1 MSARGRFVTV
11 EGIDGAGKSSHLEFL
26 CEQARARGAEVL
38 RTREPGG
45 TPAGEKLREVVLHH
59 PMEARAEALVMFAA
73 RSEHVSSV
81 IEPALAAGVWVVC
94 DRFSDATYAYQCG
107 GRGLPG
113 AFVEALE
120 RLAHPGLQPDAT
132 FLFDLDPAEAYAR
145 QRAQSRQPDRFEREH
160 AAFFQR
166 VREAYLERARGHATR
181 IHVIDASG
189 TLAQV
194 RERLAAAF
202 ARALP

>member
-1 MSARGRFVTV
+1 MSSRGAFVTV
-11 EGIDGAGKSSHLEFL
+11 EGIDGAGKSSHLDFL
-26 CEQARARGAEVL
+26 CERARARGAEVL

-59 PMEARAEALVMFAA
+59 PMEPRAEALVMFAA
-73 RSEHVSSV
+73 RSEHVASV

-113 AFVEALE
+113 AFVESLE
-120 RLAHPGLQPDAT
+120 QLAHPGLQPDAT

-145 QRAQSRQPDRFEREH
+145 QRAQSREPDRFEREQ
-160 AAFFQR
+160 AGFFQR
-166 VREAYLERARGHATR
+166 VRDAYLERARAHAGR

-202 ARALP
+202 SRAFP

>member
-11 EGIDGAGKSSHLEFL
+11 EGIDGAGKSSHLDFL
-26 CEQARARGAEVL
+26 CERARARGAEVL

-59 PMEARAEALVMFAA
+59 PMEPRAEALVMFAA
-73 RSEHVSSV
+73 RSEHVASV

-113 AFVEALE
+113 AFVESLE
-120 RLAHPGLQPDAT
+120 QLAHPGLEPDAT

-145 QRAQSRQPDRFEREH
+145 QLAQSREPDRFEREQ
-160 AAFFQR
+160 AGFFQR
-166 VREAYLERARGHATR
+166 VRDAYLERARAHAGR

-202 ARALP
+202 SRAFP